1 MSFKSMLNSGRSAV
15 TLAAILG
22 LFSLT
27 VTGSALSAGAAP
39 AKSAEAAEE
48 KKPVQILFTN
58 VNIFDGFSDKLSP
71 GMSVL
76 VEGNYIKEVGKSI
89 KAPDAYV
96 VDGAGRT
103 MTPGLIDMHQHVMLN
118 PPEGTAA
125 YQTRWDGAAGG
136 AFAQHHLVNNMLLKG
151 ITTVRD
157 IAGDPLDIAKAIDMG
172 QLPGPRIY
180 SSGGA
185 ISQTGGHGDWAGR
198 NVPEDILHNHK
209 DMSQATQNTW
219 VVNGPDQVTEA
230 VRMNLRRGAAFI
242 KVMGGGGVASEFD
255 PLEIMGLA
263 KDEVARAVEIAADNG
278 TYVATHAY
286 HDDSYNRLLDLG
298 VRSFEHGFLVTE
310 PTVKRMADKGQ
321 DVVWSFQCFMSV
333 NTFGD
338 YDAMPGFFT
347 HEQKVKGVAVGKGA
361 RNAAKLMNKHNVFT
375 IGGSDMFGI
384 PFVERIKED
393 ITCNV
398 DAGYTAAQALK
409 HWTGNAGIVLKWSG
423 PKDPYPS
430 YELGTIKKGAYA
442 DLLLWDG
449 NPLDDIKLILDEEK
463 LDLIMKDGLV
473 YKNTLVDAEHP
484 HFRPA
489 RSPSTRGQ
497 YPL

>member
-1 MSFKSMLNSGRSAV
+1 MN
-15 TLAAILG
+15 
-22 LFSLT
+22 
-27 VTGSALSAGAAP
+27 
-39 AKSAEAAEE
+39 
-48 KKPVQILFTN
+48 
-58 VNIFDGFSDKLSP
+58 
-71 GMSVL
+71 MSVL
-76 VEGNYIKEVGKSI
+76 VEANYIKEVGKSI
-89 KAPDAYV
+89 NAPGAFV
-96 VDGAGRT
+96 VDGGGRT

-118 PPEGTAA
+118 MPEGTAG
-125 YQTRWDGAAGG
+125 YQSRWDDAAGG
-136 AFAQHHLVNNMLLKG
+136 AFAIHHLVNNMLLKG

-157 IAGDPLDIAKAIDMG
+157 IAGDPLDVAKAIDIG

-185 ISQTGGHGDWAGR
+185 ISQIGGHGDWAGR
-198 NVPEDILHNHK
+198 NVPPELLNSHM
-209 DMSQATQNTW
+209 DMTQRTQNSW
-219 VVNGPDQVTEA
+219 SVSGPDEVTQA
-230 VRMNLRRGAAFI
+230 VRHNFRRGAAFI

-286 HDDSYNRLLDLG
+286 HDASYNRLLDLG

-310 PTVKRMADKGQ
+310 PTVQRMAKMQKQGKKI
-321 DVVWSFQCFMSV
+321 VWSFQCFMSI

-338 YDAMPGFFT
+338 YDAMPDFFT

-361 RNAAKLMNKHNVFT
+361 RKAAKMMNKHNVFT
-375 IGGSDMFGI
+375 VGGSDMFGI

-398 DAGYTAAQALK
+398 DAGYTPAQALK

-423 PKDPYPS
+423 PKNPYPT
-430 YELGTIKKGAYA
+430 YQLGTIKKGAYA

-449 NPLDDIKLILDEEK
+449 NPLKDIKLILNEEK
-463 LDLIMKDGLV
+463 LVLIMKDGLT
-473 YKNTLVDAEHP
+473 YKNTLVGVDSP
-484 HFRPA
+484 IYRPA
-489 RSPSTRGQ
+489 RSPMTRGQ
-497 YPL
+497 FPL

>member
-1 MSFKSMLNSGRSAV
+1 MPLISTLKSSSLVVMLATV
-15 TLAAILG
+15 LG
-22 LFSLT
+22 LSSLLAS
-27 VTGSALSAGAAP
+27 GSALSADAT
-39 AKSAEAAEE
+39 EE

-58 VNIFDGFSDKLSP
+58 VNIFDGFKDKLSP

-76 VEGNYIKEVGKSI
+76 VEDNYIKEVGKSI

-96 VDGAGRT
+96 VDGDGRT

-136 AFAQHHLVNNMLLKG
+136 AFAQHHLVNNILLKG

-198 NVPEDILHNHK
+198 NVPSEVLHNHG
-209 DMSQATQNTW
+209 DMTQRTQNSW

-310 PTVKRMADKGQ
+310 PTVKRMAKMQEEGKKI
-321 DVVWSFQCFMSV
+321 VWSFQCFMSI
-333 NTFGD
+333 NSFGS
-338 YDAMPGFFT
+338 YETMPAFFT
-347 HEQKVKGVAVGKGA
+347 HEQKTKGVAVGKGA
-361 RNAAKLMNKHNVFT
+361 RNAAKMFNENNVFT
-375 IGGSDMFGI
+375 IGGSDMFSI
-384 PFVERIKED
+384 PLVERIKED
-393 ITCNV
+393 LTCNV
-398 DAGYTAAQALK
+398 DAGYTPAQALK

-423 PKDPYPS
+423 PKDPYPT

-463 LDLIMKDGLV
+463 LDFVMKDGLV
-473 YKNTLVDAEHP
+473 YKNTMVEAEHP

-489 RSPSTRGQ
+489 RAPSTRGQ

>member
-1 MSFKSMLNSGRSAV
+1 MKSSLGRAALAL
-15 TLAAILG
+15 TLAGA
-22 LFSLT
+22 LT
-27 VTGSALSAGAAP
+27 VPAAVL
-39 AKSAEAAEE
+39 AAEAEEE
-48 KKPVQILFTN
+48 KAPIRILFTN
-58 VNIFDGFSDKLSP
+58 VNVFDGFEDTLQK

-76 VEGNYIKEVGKSI
+76 VEGNFIKEVGKSI
-89 KAPDAYV
+89 SAPGAIV
-96 VDGAGRT
+96 VDGEGRT

-125 YQTRWDGAAGG
+125 YQTRWDDAAGG
-136 AFAQHHLVNNMLLKG
+136 AFAHHHLVHNMLMKG

-180 SSGGA
+180 SAGGS

-198 NVPEDILHNHK
+198 NHPPEDLANHT
-209 DMSQATQNTW
+209 DMSQRTQNTW
-219 VVNGPDQVTEA
+219 VVDGPDEVTKA
-230 VRMNLRRGAAFI
+230 VRLNLRRGAAFI
-242 KVMGGGGVASEFD
+242 KIMGGGGVASEFD

-286 HDDSYNRLLDLG
+286 HDESYNRLLDLG

-310 PTVKRMADKGQ
+310 PTVKRMASMGQ
-321 DVVWSFQCFMSV
+321 EVVWSFQCFMSV
-333 NTFGD
+333 NTFGN

-361 RNAAKLMNKHNVFT
+361 REAARMMNEQGVFI
-375 IGGSDMFGI
+375 IGGSDMFGL
-384 PFVERIKED
+384 PFVEMIKED

-398 DAGYTAAQALK
+398 DAGFTPAQALK

-423 PKDPYPS
+423 PKDPYPT

-449 NPLDDIKLILDEEK
+449 NPLDNIQLILDEDK
-463 LDLIMKDGLV
+463 LHFVMKDGLV
-473 YKNTLVDAEHP
+473 YKNTVVEGDHP
-484 HFRPA
+484 YFRPA
-489 RSPSTRGQ
+489 RAPSTRGQ